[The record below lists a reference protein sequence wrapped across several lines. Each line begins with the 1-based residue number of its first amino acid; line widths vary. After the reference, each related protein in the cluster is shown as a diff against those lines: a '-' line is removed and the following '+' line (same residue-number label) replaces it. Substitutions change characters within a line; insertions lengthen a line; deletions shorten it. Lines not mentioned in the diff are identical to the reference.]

1 MVGGCRLQR
10 HGRTPRRR
18 AARGSRLGQRDGGMS
33 AREVRRQTRNESRPV
48 VGQASDQAIRTSR
61 AGVAAGHRRTH
72 QLQGIRRP
80 KHRLACGA
88 ESLRSHDHNRG
99 GTNSASQPQASQ
111 HEPYR
116 LLSLNSLGCPVAT
129 PADIANAEHN
139 LIVTQHTDRLLPF
152 GAALNGRRPQPTT
165 VAVPVTTWS
174 IRRCGP
180 PWSPFSAA
188 RAARLDVP
196 LRGRGQIFVYRTDAD
211 TPLANSG
218 RNSLD

>member
-1 MVGGCRLQR
+1 M
-10 HGRTPRRR
+10 
-18 AARGSRLGQRDGGMS
+18 A
-33 AREVRRQTRNESRPV
+33 
-48 VGQASDQAIRTSR
+48 GQASDQAIRTNR

-80 KHRLACGA
+80 TQDQLTCGA

-116 LLSLNSLGCPVAT
+116 LLSLNSLGWPVAT

-139 LIVTQHTDRLLPF
+139 LIVTQHTDRLLRF

-174 IRRCGP
+174 CSTLEP
-180 PWSPFSAA
+180 
-188 RAARLDVP
+188 D
-196 LRGRGQIFVYRTDAD
+196 
-211 TPLANSG
+211 
-218 RNSLD
+218 